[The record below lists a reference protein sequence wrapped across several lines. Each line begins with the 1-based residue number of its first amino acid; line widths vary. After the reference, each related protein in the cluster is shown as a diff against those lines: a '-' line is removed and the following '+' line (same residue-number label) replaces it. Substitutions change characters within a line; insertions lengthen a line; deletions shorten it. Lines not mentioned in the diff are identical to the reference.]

1 VRRIG
6 TAERRARLAVRH
18 HLAADARGDHVA
30 EVAGSLVGLHSTDP
44 ATVFLAAAARL
55 PDVHV
60 AAIERALYVERAV
73 VRTLGMRRTLFVVP
87 VELAPVVQSAVAQA
101 LVPGLRRRLVQLL
114 QQAGVADDADRWLSG
129 VEQATLRALTARGGA
144 FGGELADDV
153 PELRTRLTY
162 AEGKA
167 YGGPQAIGSQV
178 LFLLAAQGCIVRGR
192 PRGSWVSGQYQ
203 WVPTTSWLP
212 DVALELPVGT
222 ARTELVRRWLAVY
235 GPAPIADLRW
245 WTGWTARD
253 VKAAL
258 EPVATV
264 EVELADGPGLVLADD
279 VEPVAAP
286 EPWVALLPALD
297 PTVMGWTARG
307 WYLGEHGPAL
317 FDRSGNAGPTIWW
330 DGRVV
335 GGWAQRRDG
344 EIAFRLLEDA
354 GSDALAAVEAE
365 AERLAR
371 WLGDARVTPRFRT
384 PLEKEL
390 AG

>member
-1 VRRIG
+1 
-6 TAERRARLAVRH
+6 
-18 HLAADARGDHVA
+18 VA

-44 ATVFLAAAARL
+44 TTVFLAAAARL
-55 PDVHV
+55 QDGDVAV
-60 AAIERALYVERAV
+60 IERALYEERAV

-87 VELAPVVQSAVAQA
+87 VGLAPVVQSAVAQA

-114 QQAGVADDADRWLSG
+114 QQGRVADDADRWLSG
-129 VEQATLRALTARGGA
+129 VEQATLRALAARGGA

-153 PELRTRLTY
+153 PELRTQLHY

-212 DVALELPVGT
+212 DVAFELPIAT
-222 ARTELVRRWLAVY
+222 ARAELVRRWLAVY
-235 GPAPIADLRW
+235 GPATIADLRW

-264 EVELADGPGLVLADD
+264 EVELDEGPGLVLADD
-279 VEPVAAP
+279 VEPIAAP
-286 EPWVALLPALD
+286 EPWAALLPALD

-307 WYLGEHGPAL
+307 WYLGEHGAAL

-330 DGRVV
+330 DGRIV

-344 EIAFRLLEDA
+344 EIVFRLLEDA
-354 GSDALAAVEAE
+354 GSDAVAAVEAE